1 MLHPLPLPL
10 SSCLGCIPPLIGLPS
25 LRFYAVGSSLFLLS
39 VCFCL
44 CSLFY
49 RDDVL
54 CWLLLARPFLYAFH
68 AHLRFPVDLVWFR
81 LSCDHG
87 WIRSGSVNVRK
98 QQQQQQLGRP
108 RRRISYKRGYCFHN
122 PYRLALPWLVWHL
135 LLPTSLNRSHPRQ
148 LLPAETT
155 HAPMATST
163 RMTTAASPAQ
173 TIVTMTSAVTWV
185 GLLSLD
191 GARLRHTFYIY
202 ITRTPHRLT
211 VTYFPC
217 VKKAIVLT
225 IQRSMS
231 TVRGLSIPSFKL

>member
-98 QQQQQQLGRP
+98 QQQL
-108 RRRISYKRGYCFHN
+108 F
-122 PYRLALPWLVWHL
+122 LMALVWSRAICTVL
-135 LLPTSLNRSHPRQ
+135 FLMAELCRRPLPKLGGLNIFCAHVFKR
-148 LLPAETT
+148 LPLGFSVFFFFFFCRRWE
-155 HAPMATST
+155 SN
-163 RMTTAASPAQ
+163 
-173 TIVTMTSAVTWV
+173 
-185 GLLSLD
+185 
-191 GARLRHTFYIY
+191 
-202 ITRTPHRLT
+202 
-211 VTYFPC
+211 
-217 VKKAIVLT
+217 
-225 IQRSMS
+225 
-231 TVRGLSIPSFKL
+231 

>member
-98 QQQQQQLGRP
+98 QQQQQQTPDIQL
-108 RRRISYKRGYCFHN
+108 CF
-122 PYRLALPWLVWHL
+122 LVQQTGTIIADDL
-135 LLPTSLNRSHPRQ
+135 CLCIELVSMATTSL
-148 LLPAETT
+148 
-155 HAPMATST
+155 
-163 RMTTAASPAQ
+163 
-173 TIVTMTSAVTWV
+173 
-185 GLLSLD
+185 
-191 GARLRHTFYIY
+191 
-202 ITRTPHRLT
+202 
-211 VTYFPC
+211 
-217 VKKAIVLT
+217 
-225 IQRSMS
+225 
-231 TVRGLSIPSFKL
+231 

>member
-1 MLHPLPLPL
+1 MDKVRSYAYVIFRCVLHPLPLPL

-98 QQQQQQLGRP
+98 QQQ
-108 RRRISYKRGYCFHN
+108 
-122 PYRLALPWLVWHL
+122 
-135 LLPTSLNRSHPRQ
+135 
-148 LLPAETT
+148 TT
-155 HAPMATST
+155 TTVRT
-163 RMTTAASPAQ
+163 RAASSVCQ
-173 TIVTMTSAVTWV
+173 TASQ
-185 GLLSLD
+185 SSQSN
-191 GARLRHTFYIY
+191 
-202 ITRTPHRLT
+202 
-211 VTYFPC
+211 
-217 VKKAIVLT
+217 VKQK
-225 IQRSMS
+225 
-231 TVRGLSIPSFKL
+231 

>member
-98 QQQQQQLGRP
+98 QQQQQQHNRAIRP
-108 RRRISYKRGYCFHN
+108 CHPSHSM
-122 PYRLALPWLVWHL
+122 PLALRCVFIKLHITAQSGLVIL
-135 LLPTSLNRSHPRQ
+135 V
-148 LLPAETT
+148 
-155 HAPMATST
+155 
-163 RMTTAASPAQ
+163 
-173 TIVTMTSAVTWV
+173 I
-185 GLLSLD
+185 
-191 GARLRHTFYIY
+191 LRHS
-202 ITRTPHRLT
+202 H
-211 VTYFPC
+211 
-217 VKKAIVLT
+217 
-225 IQRSMS
+225 
-231 TVRGLSIPSFKL
+231 

>member
-98 QQQQQQLGRP
+98 QQQQQQLTG
-108 RRRISYKRGYCFHN
+108 F
-122 PYRLALPWLVWHL
+122 LP
-135 LLPTSLNRSHPRQ
+135 SS
-148 LLPAETT
+148 
-155 HAPMATST
+155 
-163 RMTTAASPAQ
+163 TAASIYETAIRHRVRPEFIGSCNCVPMAFTAESPPAQ
-173 TIVTMTSAVTWV
+173 V
-185 GLLSLD
+185 
-191 GARLRHTFYIY
+191 
-202 ITRTPHRLT
+202 
-211 VTYFPC
+211 
-217 VKKAIVLT
+217 
-225 IQRSMS
+225 Q
-231 TVRGLSIPSFKL
+231 

>member
-87 WIRSGSVNVRK
+87 WIRSGLVNVRK
-98 QQQQQQLGRP
+98 QQQQQYSG
-108 RRRISYKRGYCFHN
+108 G
-122 PYRLALPWLVWHL
+122 
-135 LLPTSLNRSHPRQ
+135 LLPDIILLTQGYYQWGTRLN
-148 LLPAETT
+148 
-155 HAPMATST
+155 T
-163 RMTTAASPAQ
+163 R
-173 TIVTMTSAVTWV
+173 
-185 GLLSLD
+185 
-191 GARLRHTFYIY
+191 
-202 ITRTPHRLT
+202 
-211 VTYFPC
+211 
-217 VKKAIVLT
+217 
-225 IQRSMS
+225 
-231 TVRGLSIPSFKL
+231 

>member
-98 QQQQQQLGRP
+98 QQQQQQQFIHRNTYSLFASRNEHARVGPFCDDWMHRYLGD
-108 RRRISYKRGYCFHN
+108 Y
-122 PYRLALPWLVWHL
+122 
-135 LLPTSLNRSHPRQ
+135 
-148 LLPAETT
+148 
-155 HAPMATST
+155 
-163 RMTTAASPAQ
+163 
-173 TIVTMTSAVTWV
+173 
-185 GLLSLD
+185 GLLIS
-191 GARLRHTFYIY
+191 
-202 ITRTPHRLT
+202 
-211 VTYFPC
+211 
-217 VKKAIVLT
+217 
-225 IQRSMS
+225 
-231 TVRGLSIPSFKL
+231 

>member
-98 QQQQQQLGRP
+98 QQQQQLRTLFGQLHAFLTALRSCASLVSIF
-108 RRRISYKRGYCFHN
+108 RRC
-122 PYRLALPWLVWHL
+122 
-135 LLPTSLNRSHPRQ
+135 
-148 LLPAETT
+148 
-155 HAPMATST
+155 HAVCIASVAACSSASV
-163 RMTTAASPAQ
+163 RASPLQ
-173 TIVTMTSAVTWV
+173 PRP
-185 GLLSLD
+185 GLL
-191 GARLRHTFYIY
+191 
-202 ITRTPHRLT
+202 
-211 VTYFPC
+211 
-217 VKKAIVLT
+217 
-225 IQRSMS
+225 RS
-231 TVRGLSIPSFKL
+231 

>member
-98 QQQQQQLGRP
+98 QQLITLSLSMTCTTRRDLSNGSRRLVYVCSNGVKHFSSAYDELTNISNQLGYNQIP
-108 RRRISYKRGYCFHN
+108 RVKIGMPCSTMC
-122 PYRLALPWLVWHL
+122 
-135 LLPTSLNRSHPRQ
+135 
-148 LLPAETT
+148 T
-155 HAPMATST
+155 HT
-163 RMTTAASPAQ
+163 
-173 TIVTMTSAVTWV
+173 
-185 GLLSLD
+185 
-191 GARLRHTFYIY
+191 
-202 ITRTPHRLT
+202 
-211 VTYFPC
+211 
-217 VKKAIVLT
+217 
-225 IQRSMS
+225 
-231 TVRGLSIPSFKL
+231 

>member
-54 CWLLLARPFLYAFH
+54 CWLLLARPFMYAFH

-98 QQQQQQLGRP
+98 QQTTTTSRGHTGGRSHRISHPPFFGDACLNFSREKDSAAPFP
-108 RRRISYKRGYCFHN
+108 RR
-122 PYRLALPWLVWHL
+122 P
-135 LLPTSLNRSHPRQ
+135 
-148 LLPAETT
+148 
-155 HAPMATST
+155 
-163 RMTTAASPAQ
+163 
-173 TIVTMTSAVTWV
+173 
-185 GLLSLD
+185 
-191 GARLRHTFYIY
+191 
-202 ITRTPHRLT
+202 
-211 VTYFPC
+211 
-217 VKKAIVLT
+217 
-225 IQRSMS
+225 
-231 TVRGLSIPSFKL
+231 

>member
-68 AHLRFPVDLVWFR
+68 AHLRFPVDLVWYR

-98 QQQQQQLGRP
+98 QQQQQQLIADGP
-108 RRRISYKRGYCFHN
+108 HHYHPACGHKGSSHLSPVHALQFF
-122 PYRLALPWLVWHL
+122 YRDASSALLQLV
-135 LLPTSLNRSHPRQ
+135 NQ
-148 LLPAETT
+148 
-155 HAPMATST
+155 
-163 RMTTAASPAQ
+163 
-173 TIVTMTSAVTWV
+173 
-185 GLLSLD
+185 
-191 GARLRHTFYIY
+191 
-202 ITRTPHRLT
+202 
-211 VTYFPC
+211 
-217 VKKAIVLT
+217 
-225 IQRSMS
+225 
-231 TVRGLSIPSFKL
+231 

>member
-98 QQQQQQLGRP
+98 QQQQQQ
-108 RRRISYKRGYCFHN
+108 
-122 PYRLALPWLVWHL
+122 
-135 LLPTSLNRSHPRQ
+135 
-148 LLPAETT
+148 
-155 HAPMATST
+155 
-163 RMTTAASPAQ
+163 Q
-173 TIVTMTSAVTWV
+173 T
-185 GLLSLD
+185 
-191 GARLRHTFYIY
+191 
-202 ITRTPHRLT
+202 
-211 VTYFPC
+211 
-217 VKKAIVLT
+217 K
-225 IQRSMS
+225 
-231 TVRGLSIPSFKL
+231 TVRGNILCGPVVRWHISSLTTSSRTKMAILNRIYEGITK

>member
-98 QQQQQQLGRP
+98 QQ
-108 RRRISYKRGYCFHN
+108 N
-122 PYRLALPWLVWHL
+122 NNNNLVL
-135 LLPTSLNRSHPRQ
+135 LLPVPEAYLFHFPLPRREWLFTSRNMMTVSSRVWLLKREDFRRVLFKRSLFH
-148 LLPAETT
+148 
-155 HAPMATST
+155 
-163 RMTTAASPAQ
+163 
-173 TIVTMTSAVTWV
+173 
-185 GLLSLD
+185 
-191 GARLRHTFYIY
+191 
-202 ITRTPHRLT
+202 
-211 VTYFPC
+211 
-217 VKKAIVLT
+217 
-225 IQRSMS
+225 
-231 TVRGLSIPSFKL
+231 

>member
-98 QQQQQQLGRP
+98 QQNNNNNSRDLARWYQQDPHSSSKNLSSRKCTPNDIP
-108 RRRISYKRGYCFHN
+108 RRVG
-122 PYRLALPWLVWHL
+122 
-135 LLPTSLNRSHPRQ
+135 PR
-148 LLPAETT
+148 EE
-155 HAPMATST
+155 
-163 RMTTAASPAQ
+163 
-173 TIVTMTSAVTWV
+173 
-185 GLLSLD
+185 
-191 GARLRHTFYIY
+191 
-202 ITRTPHRLT
+202 
-211 VTYFPC
+211 
-217 VKKAIVLT
+217 
-225 IQRSMS
+225 IQ
-231 TVRGLSIPSFKL
+231 

>member
-10 SSCLGCIPPLIGLPS
+10 SSCLGCIPPLIGLPF

-98 QQQQQQLGRP
+98 QQQQYP
-108 RRRISYKRGYCFHN
+108 
-122 PYRLALPWLVWHL
+122 
-135 LLPTSLNRSHPRQ
+135 LPTSKLLQDPSLAHRQAMPNSRKRRGTWQREFCACGRFTSVRRALCIQQWWYSSSSSRVRARRSKHCWQ
-148 LLPAETT
+148 
-155 HAPMATST
+155 
-163 RMTTAASPAQ
+163 
-173 TIVTMTSAVTWV
+173 
-185 GLLSLD
+185 
-191 GARLRHTFYIY
+191 YIQ
-202 ITRTPHRLT
+202 
-211 VTYFPC
+211 
-217 VKKAIVLT
+217 AI
-225 IQRSMS
+225 QQ
-231 TVRGLSIPSFKL
+231 

>member
-98 QQQQQQLGRP
+98 QQQQQHTHTPTHTADDSDKYHRTRVCSDRYNTIFSLFTLLG
-108 RRRISYKRGYCFHN
+108 I
-122 PYRLALPWLVWHL
+122 L
-135 LLPTSLNRSHPRQ
+135 
-148 LLPAETT
+148 
-155 HAPMATST
+155 HAK
-163 RMTTAASPAQ
+163 AS
-173 TIVTMTSAVTWV
+173 
-185 GLLSLD
+185 
-191 GARLRHTFYIY
+191 
-202 ITRTPHRLT
+202 
-211 VTYFPC
+211 
-217 VKKAIVLT
+217 
-225 IQRSMS
+225 
-231 TVRGLSIPSFKL
+231 

>member
-98 QQQQQQLGRP
+98 QQQQLAQILLSSCLRHGIFRP
-108 RRRISYKRGYCFHN
+108 AAAEKQRIISCK
-122 PYRLALPWLVWHL
+122 LM
-135 LLPTSLNRSHPRQ
+135 TRSHPSAKKSCSLIQ
-148 LLPAETT
+148 HPNEKLP
-155 HAPMATST
+155 
-163 RMTTAASPAQ
+163 
-173 TIVTMTSAVTWV
+173 I
-185 GLLSLD
+185 
-191 GARLRHTFYIY
+191 
-202 ITRTPHRLT
+202 
-211 VTYFPC
+211 
-217 VKKAIVLT
+217 K
-225 IQRSMS
+225 
-231 TVRGLSIPSFKL
+231 

>member
-98 QQQQQQLGRP
+98 QQQQQP
-108 RRRISYKRGYCFHN
+108 SHN
-122 PYRLALPWLVWHL
+122 
-135 LLPTSLNRSHPRQ
+135 
-148 LLPAETT
+148 
-155 HAPMATST
+155 
-163 RMTTAASPAQ
+163 
-173 TIVTMTSAVTWV
+173 
-185 GLLSLD
+185 
-191 GARLRHTFYIY
+191 
-202 ITRTPHRLT
+202 
-211 VTYFPC
+211 
-217 VKKAIVLT
+217 
-225 IQRSMS
+225 S
-231 TVRGLSIPSFKL
+231 TVRPLPIQNRRSLLKLYITQYVPQPSFTEDINSKHPTATIFPKANHERQRRCS

>member
-98 QQQQQQLGRP
+98 QQQQQ
-108 RRRISYKRGYCFHN
+108 
-122 PYRLALPWLVWHL
+122 LAV
-135 LLPTSLNRSHPRQ
+135 SSAINS
-148 LLPAETT
+148 AEVTT
-155 HAPMATST
+155 N
-163 RMTTAASPAQ
+163 
-173 TIVTMTSAVTWV
+173 TSAR
-185 GLLSLD
+185 
-191 GARLRHTFYIY
+191 RLKRS
-202 ITRTPHRLT
+202 
-211 VTYFPC
+211 
-217 VKKAIVLT
+217 VKRRMYEFSRAMIG
-225 IQRSMS
+225 
-231 TVRGLSIPSFKL
+231 RGPK

>member
-98 QQQQQQLGRP
+98 QQKNNNNPDAVLLVVRGAPPGSRGCASRSSTSGSKAPTGVLPTPAPSAMHAHAGGRATFSVLVCF
-108 RRRISYKRGYCFHN
+108 RRRQQNLDRVRTCSVVDVNLNISKTESQ
-122 PYRLALPWLVWHL
+122 AV
-135 LLPTSLNRSHPRQ
+135 PRQ
-148 LLPAETT
+148 TEF
-155 HAPMATST
+155 
-163 RMTTAASPAQ
+163 RM
-173 TIVTMTSAVTWV
+173 
-185 GLLSLD
+185 
-191 GARLRHTFYIY
+191 H
-202 ITRTPHRLT
+202 
-211 VTYFPC
+211 
-217 VKKAIVLT
+217 
-225 IQRSMS
+225 
-231 TVRGLSIPSFKL
+231 

>member
-98 QQQQQQLGRP
+98 QQQQQQLKRSTQKNQLLGVSAMLFPVRSSCCLFFYRFQLYCFLMFWGP
-108 RRRISYKRGYCFHN
+108 ADRISS
-122 PYRLALPWLVWHL
+122 
-135 LLPTSLNRSHPRQ
+135 PTEKNKCQ
-148 LLPAETT
+148 NN
-155 HAPMATST
+155 
-163 RMTTAASPAQ
+163 
-173 TIVTMTSAVTWV
+173 
-185 GLLSLD
+185 
-191 GARLRHTFYIY
+191 
-202 ITRTPHRLT
+202 
-211 VTYFPC
+211 
-217 VKKAIVLT
+217 
-225 IQRSMS
+225 
-231 TVRGLSIPSFKL
+231 

>member
-98 QQQQQQLGRP
+98 QKKKTTTTTYG
-108 RRRISYKRGYCFHN
+108 F
-122 PYRLALPWLVWHL
+122 LPSSV
-135 LLPTSLNRSHPRQ
+135 
-148 LLPAETT
+148 
-155 HAPMATST
+155 
-163 RMTTAASPAQ
+163 AASIYLFETAIRHRVSPEFIGSRNCVPMPFTVESPPA
-173 TIVTMTSAVTWV
+173 
-185 GLLSLD
+185 
-191 GARLRHTFYIY
+191 
-202 ITRTPHRLT
+202 
-211 VTYFPC
+211 
-217 VKKAIVLT
+217 
-225 IQRSMS
+225 
-231 TVRGLSIPSFKL
+231 RGQ

>member
-98 QQQQQQLGRP
+98 QTKQTTNYCKVDT
-108 RRRISYKRGYCFHN
+108 YKVHT
-122 PYRLALPWLVWHL
+122 L
-135 LLPTSLNRSHPRQ
+135 L
-148 LLPAETT
+148 
-155 HAPMATST
+155 
-163 RMTTAASPAQ
+163 SPAMCVPQ
-173 TIVTMTSAVTWV
+173 RTVVQISKCQPASELFVSDVPV
-185 GLLSLD
+185 YYLFVVFSFD
-191 GARLRHTFYIY
+191 VYI
-202 ITRTPHRLT
+202 
-211 VTYFPC
+211 
-217 VKKAIVLT
+217 
-225 IQRSMS
+225 
-231 TVRGLSIPSFKL
+231 

>member
-44 CSLFY
+44 CSPFY

-98 QQQQQQLGRP
+98 QQQTTTTTCREEEKHHRP
-108 RRRISYKRGYCFHN
+108 GKAPGEYKYVEYNRPKEPTESAARR
-122 PYRLALPWLVWHL
+122 
-135 LLPTSLNRSHPRQ
+135 
-148 LLPAETT
+148 
-155 HAPMATST
+155 AP
-163 RMTTAASPAQ
+163 
-173 TIVTMTSAVTWV
+173 V
-185 GLLSLD
+185 
-191 GARLRHTFYIY
+191 
-202 ITRTPHRLT
+202 
-211 VTYFPC
+211 
-217 VKKAIVLT
+217 
-225 IQRSMS
+225 
-231 TVRGLSIPSFKL
+231 

>member
-98 QQQQQQLGRP
+98 QQQQQRLEHVAIWHREVSNLELLIP
-108 RRRISYKRGYCFHN
+108 KLYFEAKTPVFTDFL
-122 PYRLALPWLVWHL
+122 YR
-135 LLPTSLNRSHPRQ
+135 S
-148 LLPAETT
+148 
-155 HAPMATST
+155 
-163 RMTTAASPAQ
+163 
-173 TIVTMTSAVTWV
+173 
-185 GLLSLD
+185 
-191 GARLRHTFYIY
+191 
-202 ITRTPHRLT
+202 
-211 VTYFPC
+211 TYFFNVVEVSEC
-217 VKKAIVLT
+217 FW
-225 IQRSMS
+225 
-231 TVRGLSIPSFKL
+231 TVSGQSGAELPICICP

>member
-98 QQQQQQLGRP
+98 QQQQHGSFAATTCRFTFSRSQNISLHCEHTVKNIRDQFICRTIRLLYYSTLPGSLQVEDWKTP
-108 RRRISYKRGYCFHN
+108 SEPEFKEKSERI
-122 PYRLALPWLVWHL
+122 
-135 LLPTSLNRSHPRQ
+135 
-148 LLPAETT
+148 
-155 HAPMATST
+155 
-163 RMTTAASPAQ
+163 
-173 TIVTMTSAVTWV
+173 
-185 GLLSLD
+185 
-191 GARLRHTFYIY
+191 
-202 ITRTPHRLT
+202 
-211 VTYFPC
+211 
-217 VKKAIVLT
+217 
-225 IQRSMS
+225 
-231 TVRGLSIPSFKL
+231 

>member
-98 QQQQQQLGRP
+98 QHKTTTTTPETSHFGTNRTDIVLKTSPQENAHLTIYQGASGRE
-108 RRRISYKRGYCFHN
+108 K
-122 PYRLALPWLVWHL
+122 
-135 LLPTSLNRSHPRQ
+135 RSH
-148 LLPAETT
+148 E
-155 HAPMATST
+155 
-163 RMTTAASPAQ
+163 
-173 TIVTMTSAVTWV
+173 
-185 GLLSLD
+185 
-191 GARLRHTFYIY
+191 
-202 ITRTPHRLT
+202 
-211 VTYFPC
+211 
-217 VKKAIVLT
+217 
-225 IQRSMS
+225 
-231 TVRGLSIPSFKL
+231 

>member
-87 WIRSGSVNVRK
+87 WIRSGSVDVRK
-98 QQQQQQLGRP
+98 QQQQQQLKFNKYADTHTHTHTHT
-108 RRRISYKRGYCFHN
+108 ISIFRGQLDILYFEFKTATEGLECFIGFGG
-122 PYRLALPWLVWHL
+122 LPKSV
-135 LLPTSLNRSHPRQ
+135 
-148 LLPAETT
+148 
-155 HAPMATST
+155 
-163 RMTTAASPAQ
+163 SPE
-173 TIVTMTSAVTWV
+173 VS
-185 GLLSLD
+185 
-191 GARLRHTFYIY
+191 
-202 ITRTPHRLT
+202 
-211 VTYFPC
+211 C
-217 VKKAIVLT
+217 
-225 IQRSMS
+225 
-231 TVRGLSIPSFKL
+231 

>member
-1 MLHPLPLPL
+1 MLHPSPLPL

-98 QQQQQQLGRP
+98 QQQQSREHTVECKCV
-108 RRRISYKRGYCFHN
+108 RRVTPTECHIYMSIGSSS
-122 PYRLALPWLVWHL
+122 
-135 LLPTSLNRSHPRQ
+135 TSLGLCLTSHERQ
-148 LLPAETT
+148 
-155 HAPMATST
+155 H
-163 RMTTAASPAQ
+163 
-173 TIVTMTSAVTWV
+173 
-185 GLLSLD
+185 
-191 GARLRHTFYIY
+191 Y
-202 ITRTPHRLT
+202 
-211 VTYFPC
+211 
-217 VKKAIVLT
+217 
-225 IQRSMS
+225 
-231 TVRGLSIPSFKL
+231 

>member
-1 MLHPLPLPL
+1 MSRPSLCSNWAAQIWWAAATLRL
-10 SSCLGCIPPLIGLPS
+10 SYYCLMRGHLLAT

-98 QQQQQQLGRP
+98 QQQQQLACGCSLAA
-108 RRRISYKRGYCFHN
+108 ISIIII
-122 PYRLALPWLVWHL
+122 
-135 LLPTSLNRSHPRQ
+135 RQ
-148 LLPAETT
+148 LFTCRVPVNDLGDSRTAKMIPVTT
-155 HAPMATST
+155 
-163 RMTTAASPAQ
+163 
-173 TIVTMTSAVTWV
+173 
-185 GLLSLD
+185 
-191 GARLRHTFYIY
+191 
-202 ITRTPHRLT
+202 
-211 VTYFPC
+211 
-217 VKKAIVLT
+217 
-225 IQRSMS
+225 
-231 TVRGLSIPSFKL
+231 

>member
-1 MLHPLPLPL
+1 MRLCVFCFNLSSSCDIDEPDRGSAPLSFLGSQLIALFSLDCCLLLSICVIFRCVLHPLPLPL

-87 WIRSGSVNVRK
+87 WTRSGSVNVRK
-98 QQQQQQLGRP
+98 QQQQQQHLCVCVFSSHSFWTLMDVPAGVTQEEGNTGFS
-108 RRRISYKRGYCFHN
+108 I
-122 PYRLALPWLVWHL
+122 HL
-135 LLPTSLNRSHPRQ
+135 L
-148 LLPAETT
+148 
-155 HAPMATST
+155 
-163 RMTTAASPAQ
+163 
-173 TIVTMTSAVTWV
+173 SAV
-185 GLLSLD
+185 L
-191 GARLRHTFYIY
+191 A
-202 ITRTPHRLT
+202 
-211 VTYFPC
+211 
-217 VKKAIVLT
+217 
-225 IQRSMS
+225 
-231 TVRGLSIPSFKL
+231 